1 MQAGDR
7 LWAKTMVMF
16 HRYICISNLKLD
28 RLVQLLYVKKISQK
42 TRNRKQETCDER
54 QTQSVKTI
62 DKNRNS
68 MVKKKLKHTISS
80 LL

>member
-1 MQAGDR
+1 MEAGDR

-28 RLVQLLYVKKISQK
+28 RLVQLLHVNNNNYKPKEK
-42 TRNRKQETCDER
+42 TWNRKQETCDGR
-54 QTQSVKTI
+54 QTQSFKTT

-68 MVKKKLKHTISS
+68 LVKKNV
-80 LL
+80 

>member
-1 MQAGDR
+1 MGKNYGDVSQVY
-7 LWAKTMVMF
+7 MYF
-16 HRYICISNLKLD
+16 QSQIGQISAAF
-28 RLVQLLYVKKISQK
+28 VCKKNKPKEK

-68 MVKKKLKHTISS
+68 MVKKKFKHTISS